1 MTYMID
7 AATEYSGIRKNGF
20 DLKYLL
26 NMTTGT
32 INSAW
37 SLDQSRRSLINKSS
51 VPKRSLMNNCISAS
65 LFKPENIDHSTKTFR
80 VSQDQF
86 ISWMKTHGIGIATV
100 RDSSLPI
107 KPTAEHMDIIFI
119 ESVKDPEQMIPFI
132 YVNSFKSATVDGYE
146 CFHEFT
152 NAAHDWNFV
161 IVKDVSMIVTQRVTS
176 LPPSL
181 PHPPTLQGVID
192 QNEIARIIKQ
202 FTDDLDNGAYHI
214 E

>member
-1 MTYMID
+1 MTHMTD
-7 AATEYSGIRKNGF
+7 AATEYSIIRKNGF

-37 SLDQSRRSLINKSS
+37 SLDQSRRSLINTSS
-51 VPKRSLMNNCISAS
+51 VPKRSFMHNCISAS
-65 LFKPENIDHSTKTFR
+65 LFKPENIDYSTNTFK

-86 ISWMKTHGIGIATV
+86 ISWMENHGIGIATV
-100 RDSSLPI
+100 RDSGLPI
-107 KPTAEHMDIIFI
+107 KPIGEHMDIIFI
-119 ESVKDPEQMIPFI
+119 ESVKDPERMIPFI
-132 YVNSFKSATVDGYE
+132 YVNSFKSATIDGYE

-161 IVKDVSMIVTQRVTS
+161 IVKNTTMTVTQRVTS

-181 PHPPTLQGVID
+181 PHPTLQGVID

-202 FTDDLDNGAYHI
+202 FTDDLENGAYHI